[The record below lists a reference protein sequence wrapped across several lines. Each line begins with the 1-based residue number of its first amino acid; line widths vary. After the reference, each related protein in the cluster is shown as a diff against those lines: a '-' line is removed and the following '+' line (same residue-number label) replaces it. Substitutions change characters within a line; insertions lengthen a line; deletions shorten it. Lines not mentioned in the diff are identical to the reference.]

1 MNILLV
7 DDNVKI
13 TEMLSSYLTLKNN
26 SCVVSNDGRTGLSLM
41 ENKRFD
47 AVVLDI
53 AMPNFCGFDVLEKLN
68 EKKIEQNIIVLTAAP
83 LTNKESELLKA
94 YNVKQVLQ
102 KPVNLN
108 TLLHSIYTA
117 A

>member
-1 MNILLV
+1 MDILLV

-13 TEMLSSYLTLKNN
+13 TEMLSSYLTLKSN
-26 SCVVSNDGRTGLSLM
+26 SCVVSNDGKTGLSLM
-41 ENKRFD
+41 ENEHFD

-68 EKKIEQNIIVLTAAP
+68 SKKIEQNIIVLTAAP
-83 LTNKESELLKA
+83 LTNKETELLKA
-94 YNVKQVLQ
+94 YRVKQILQ

-108 TLLHSIYTA
+108 TLLHSIYTVT
-117 A
+117 

>member
-1 MNILLV
+1 MNVLLV

-13 TEMLSSYLTLKNN
+13 TEMLSSYLTLKSN

-41 ENKRFD
+41 ENKHFD
-47 AVVLDI
+47 AVILDI

-68 EKKIEQNIIVLTAAP
+68 GGKIEQNIIVLTAAP
-83 LTNKESELLKA
+83 LTDKESELLKA
-94 YNVKQVLQ
+94 YRVKQVLQ

-108 TLLHSIYTA
+108 TLMHSICTMM
-117 A
+117 

>member
-13 TEMLSSYLTLKNN
+13 TEMLSSYLTLKSN

-41 ENKRFD
+41 ENKQFD

-83 LTNKESELLKA
+83 LTNKETELLKA
-94 YNVKQVLQ
+94 YRVKQVLQ

-108 TLLHSIYTA
+108 TLMHSICTMV
-117 A
+117 